1 MPLLPLLHFI
11 LISVLHGWSCFAK
24 LKTNKQWVNESSLWL
39 SLLSKPT
46 CARHLFF
53 SSLLKDLQTKT
64 QEGGEETADL
74 RLNAVLTQ
82 IPIIK
87 GVCPYTLRP
96 LKQTGKRFCCFCVA
110 FSESG
115 RHFIHVLFSKHAS
128 APFHSAEVLTCL
140 KLILFYN
147 TRPGP
152 VSSAASC
159 RAMSAARP

>member
-1 MPLLPLLHFI
+1 MRAASGSACYQNLH
-11 LISVLHGWSCFAK
+11 VHG
-24 LKTNKQWVNESSLWL
+24 
-39 SLLSKPT
+39 T
-46 CARHLFF
+46 CFF
-53 SSLLKDLQTKT
+53 SSLLKDLRTKT
-64 QEGGEETADL
+64 REGGEETADL

-110 FSESG
+110 FSDSG